1 MGKKRINM
9 RKIRKDTLPDVT
21 KLVMTITNG
30 RNRFKIKKMY
40 CFQGDDTPDGLKRDA
55 DAFIDA
61 VLTGNSDSLN
71 DESISHRQLN
81 RKVYLRD
88 KEY

>member
-9 RKIRKDTLPDVT
+9 RKIRKDTLPDAI
-21 KLVMTITNG
+21 KLVLTITNA
-30 RNRFKIKKMY
+30 RDRYKMKKKY

-61 VLTGNSDSLN
+61 VLAGDIDSLN
-71 DESISHRQLN
+71 DASISHRQLN
-81 RKVYLRD
+81 RKVYLSD
-88 KEY
+88 K

>member
-21 KLVMTITNG
+21 KLVLTITNA
-30 RNRFKIKKMY
+30 RDRYKMKKKY

-55 DAFIDA
+55 DAYIDA
-61 VLTGNSDSLN
+61 VLAGDIDSLN
-71 DESISHRQLN
+71 DESVSHRVLN
-81 RKVYLRD
+81 RKVYLSD